1 MKKVLLD
8 TNIILDFILYREEF
22 YQDAEVIFEL
32 SSNQEIC
39 SFISASSITDL
50 FYIIKKQ
57 KNKDIAKRFLID
69 LTSFIQIANVDHIVI
84 ENALKSDLY
93 DFEDAVQ
100 DCVAQIN
107 HIDIIITR
115 NIKDFKKAKTK
126 IMSPKD
132 FLKFH
137 LNSV

>member
-8 TNIILDFILYREEF
+8 TNIILDFILYREAF

-57 KNKDIAKRFLID
+57 KDKDIAKRFLID

-84 ENALKSDLY
+84 ENALNSDLY

-126 IMSPKD
+126 ILSPKD

>member
-1 MKKVLLD
+1 
-8 TNIILDFILYREEF
+8 
-22 YQDAEVIFEL
+22 
-32 SSNQEIC
+32 
-39 SFISASSITDL
+39 
-50 FYIIKKQ
+50 
-57 KNKDIAKRFLID
+57 LID

-84 ENALKSDLY
+84 ENALNSDLY

-107 HIDIIITR
+107 QIDIIITR

>member
-8 TNIILDFILYREEF
+8 TNIILDFILYREAF

-57 KNKDIAKRFLID
+57 KDKDTAKRFLID
-69 LTSFIQIANVDHIVI
+69 LTSFIQIANVDNIVI
-84 ENALKSDLY
+84 ENALNSDLY

-100 DCVAQIN
+100 TV
-107 HIDIIITR
+107 
-115 NIKDFKKAKTK
+115 
-126 IMSPKD
+126 
-132 FLKFH
+132 
-137 LNSV
+137 

>member
-8 TNIILDFILYREEF
+8 TNIILDFILYRQEF

-84 ENALKSDLY
+84 ENALNSDLY

-107 HIDIIITR
+107 QIDIIITR

>member
-1 MKKVLLD
+1 MKKVLLN

-22 YQDAEVIFEL
+22 YQDAEVIFEI
-32 SSNQEIC
+32 SSNQEIR

-57 KNKDIAKRFLID
+57 KDKDIAKRFLID

-84 ENALKSDLY
+84 ENALNSDLY

-107 HIDIIITR
+107 QIDIIITR

-126 IMSPKD
+126 ILSPKD

>member
-84 ENALKSDLY
+84 ENALNSDLY

-107 HIDIIITR
+107 QIDIIITR

>member
-84 ENALKSDLY
+84 ENALNSDLY